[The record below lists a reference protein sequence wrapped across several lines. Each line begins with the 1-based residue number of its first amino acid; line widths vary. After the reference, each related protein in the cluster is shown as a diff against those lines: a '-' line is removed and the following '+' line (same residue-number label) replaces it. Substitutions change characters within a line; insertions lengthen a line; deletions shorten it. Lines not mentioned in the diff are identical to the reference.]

1 MALIAR
7 VRIDGRIE
15 PAEVAGDVVRTASG
29 REVPL
34 AEALLDLPSAPSK
47 VVCVGFNYRDHA
59 DELGWPYPEEPIFFI
74 KPPSAL
80 VPHRAAVAKPAYCG
94 QMDYEG
100 ELAVV
105 IGRTCRDVPRATA
118 LDHVLGYACFNDLT
132 ARDVQKTE
140 KQWYRAK
147 AFDGSGPYGPV
158 IATGIDGSD
167 LAIRTR
173 VNGEL
178 RQDSRTSQLIFDIPT
193 LIAEASKVAT
203 LVPGDVIATGTP
215 FGGGPVGPGDVIEV
229 EIEAIGT
236 LVTRIAG

>member
-1 MALIAR
+1 MELIAR
-7 VRIDGRIE
+7 VRVDGRIE
-15 PAEVAGDVVRTASG
+15 QAEVAGDTVLTASG
-29 REVPL
+29 RAIPL
-34 AEALLDLPSAPSK
+34 AEAELDLPTVPSK

-59 DELGWPYPEEPIFFI
+59 DELDWPYPEEPIFFI

-80 VPHRAAVAKPAYCG
+80 VPHGASVTRPAWCA

-105 IGRTCRDVPRATA
+105 IGRTARDVPKKRA

-132 ARDVQKTE
+132 ARDIQKNE

-158 IATGIDGSD
+158 VATGIDASD

-173 VNGEL
+173 VNGRL

-215 FGGGPVGPGDVIEV
+215 YGVGPVNPGDVIEV
-229 EIEAIGT
+229 EIERIGK